1 MNEIKVVLVDD
12 HDIVRDGLKVL
23 LMNLFDIKVI
33 GEVSSGRELFNLLE
47 NCEPDII
54 LMDITLPKMSGI
66 MVTEK
71 VRIEYPDIKVIMLT
85 ASVND
90 KTVFDSFK
98 AGALGF
104 LPKNINQFELLEA
117 IREVNK
123 GKRFLAKSISEDVL
137 DKYLNKY
144 KPDTVNF
151 VKTENELTEREL
163 EIIELFADGCNY
175 KEVADKLSISS
186 HTVETHKKNIFE
198 KLEINS
204 VVGLVKYAIKNGITS
219 I

>member
-1 MNEIKVVLVDD
+1 MNEIKIVLVDD

-23 LMNLFDIKVI
+23 LMNLPDIKVI
-33 GEVSSGRELFNLLE
+33 GEVSSGRELLNLLE
-47 NCEPDII
+47 NNKPDII

-71 VRIEYPDIKVIMLT
+71 VKLEYPDIKVIMLT

-90 KTVFDSFK
+90 KSVYDSFK

-104 LPKNINQFELLEA
+104 LPKNINQFELLMA

-137 DKYLNKY
+137 DRYLNKY
-144 KPDTVNF
+144 KSDSVNLS
-151 VKTENELTEREL
+151 KTEKDLTEREL
-163 EIIELFADGCNY
+163 EIIELFADGYNY
-175 KEVADKLSISS
+175 KEVANKLSISS